1 MIPVCAFA
9 AGTSDTTTE
18 TATVDEAK
26 SPQYGGTFTYYGF
39 ANNDPPSPDIADG
52 QYFAT
57 RWIAPIAEKILVGGI
72 ETYGPM
78 GTDEYGFRAVSYI
91 PDAYLEGKLI
101 ESWEITPDKVYWHVR
116 QGIHWAA
123 DNVDFMENREMTGED
138 VALDLISFWK
148 SAWGGRFDGMIAD
161 VRTEGKYTVVIEF
174 ENYSHNF
181 MYFAGYEDRAYVTP
195 PEVLEN
201 NPEKWG
207 NQVGTGAWMFEEWV
221 VGSHM
226 SYVRNPNYW
235 DSTTIDGVEYKM
247 PFIDRVVLPIIPDT
261 STQIAAL
268 RTGKL
273 DMHHGV
279 PTNQQA
285 SLERTTPNLLSAIV
299 TSGVTQINL
308 KCSVP
313 PFDNVDVRR
322 AMMVGTD
329 IAAFKR
335 LAQME
340 DQPTH
345 SYPANP
351 YDPSIYTPLDELP
364 EETQMLYDYDPEK
377 AMKMLAD
384 AGYPDGLEIE
394 FWAEST
400 PTAQDYASLLKDVW
414 AKIGVE
420 VTIVTHDGVTLHQ
433 YRTTGTYND
442 TISNGMPISNPLPIV
457 TAFAKTG
464 GTWNYGLYSNSTV
477 DDLADKIGKELDVQT
492 KNSMYKEAFQIIL
505 DEVASIPTNLGVGK
519 FYWWPWLRNYS
530 GEYAIDDDSGFFA
543 VLPYIWLDQDLK
555 TEMGY

>member
-1 MIPVCAFA
+1 MTKRILLSCIVVGLMIPVCAFA

-235 DSTTIDGVEYKM
+235 DSTTIDGVEYYAGYVYY
-247 PFIDRVVLPIIPDT
+247 D
-261 STQIAAL
+261 
-268 RTGKL
+268 
-273 DMHHGV
+273 
-279 PTNQQA
+279 
-285 SLERTTPNLLSAIV
+285 NL
-299 TSGVTQINL
+299 
-308 KCSVP
+308 
-313 PFDNVDVRR
+313 
-322 AMMVGTD
+322 GTD
-329 IAAFKR
+329 NSEA
-335 LAQME
+335 
-340 DQPTH
+340 T
-345 SYPANP
+345 
-351 YDPSIYTPLDELP
+351 
-364 EETQMLYDYDPEK
+364 
-377 AMKMLAD
+377 
-384 AGYPDGLEIE
+384 
-394 FWAEST
+394 
-400 PTAQDYASLLKDVW
+400 V
-414 AKIGVE
+414 V
-420 VTIVTHDGVTLHQ
+420 
-433 YRTTGTYND
+433 
-442 TISNGMPISNPLPIV
+442 
-457 TAFAKTG
+457 
-464 GTWNYGLYSNSTV
+464 NSTV
-477 DDLADKIGKELDVQT
+477 AQLLFVNMANGMTSGTNWPVMEKADGLIHANMQTVAAGMMNSDPTSEMVNMELFSPNGL
-492 KNSMYKEAFQIIL
+492 KNAEVLQGGSTTPEDADWFWMAPRFYIL
-505 DEVASIPTNLGVGK
+505 DANAATWLLFWKTDNLYPKTTALHINYYDDEEDASSGNITITNEFTIIDVEGKIPTDICLTYPKQGWIDINWDTRGSTAAAALIRQQSILGFSYLKATGSASESWTALTPIARQV
-519 FYWWPWLRNYS
+519 
-530 GEYAIDDDSGFFA
+530 DDD
-543 VLPYIWLDQDLK
+543 
-555 TEMGY
+555 